1 MCQEEKLQLN
11 KSFIL
16 ELKRSIEKSAF
27 SADDFE
33 FEFPA
38 NGELVIVSFS
48 HHPQFRFSIREVEYE
63 NEIKKSKPIQHD
75 ILTSAFRR
83 QQKGDE
89 TEYFTERVREF
100 EVTMSPDELKSV
112 NKFRESSLGRVTYDI
127 ESWCRNIE
135 SELVVLY
142 ADTPSCDEQLASQI
156 DDMFPEEMLDSEERF
171 TESELQTLKESL
183 DGLFERISKIREECD
198 LSEERLKLLKTA
210 LQKAGSNAKV
220 YPKGAWLRFN
230 KAKITGS
237 LKKLLAAP
245 EVRQLGYEV
254 IKKIVLKE
262 I

>member
-1 MCQEEKLQLN
+1 MQLN
-11 KSFIL
+11 RSFIL
-16 ELKRSIEKSAF
+16 KIKNSLEKSAF

-38 NGELVIVSFS
+38 NDELIIITFS
-48 HHPQFRFSIREVEYE
+48 HHPQFQFSIREVQYS

-75 ILTSAFRR
+75 IFSSALRG
-83 QQKGDE
+83 QPKGDE
-89 TEYFTERVREF
+89 TEFITEQIREF
-100 EVTMSPDELKSV
+100 EVTMSPGELKSV
-112 NKFRESSLGRVTYDI
+112 NQFRESNLGRVTYDI
-127 ESWCRNIE
+127 ESWCGNIE
-135 SELVVLY
+135 SELIVLY
-142 ADTPSCDEQLASQI
+142 AETPSCDDQLANQI
-156 DDMFPEEMLDSEERF
+156 DEMFPNEMLDSEERF
-171 TESELQTLKESL
+171 TELELEALKENLES
-183 DGLFERISKIREECD
+183 LFERIHEIREECN
-198 LSEERLKLLKTA
+198 LSEERFKTLQAA
-210 LQKAGSNAKV
+210 LNKAQNNAKF